1 MLQWSIFV
9 PKCLSKS
16 ISSSVTLRVAL
27 HSKDY
32 VMFMSVLPHMNIPT
46 NTGVWSGKFGE
57 WFPGAVYCEKVLTKQ
72 VSVTT
77 IVTTIIVAM

>member
-1 MLQWSIFV
+1 
-9 PKCLSKS
+9 
-16 ISSSVTLRVAL
+16 
-27 HSKDY
+27 
-32 VMFMSVLPHMNIPT
+32 MFMSVLPHMNIPT